1 MGLMSAKVSASPLSR
16 NHWNEARWMEIRSG
30 RGRTWL
36 RLAKEKRSR
45 ATERGK
51 ATPQG
56 ANGGAGARLVKPV
69 CAEGS
74 TRAGTATRQFT
85 PEETRGQG
93 PRIGLRRG

>member
-1 MGLMSAKVSASPLSR
+1 MSANVSDRPRSR
-16 NHWNEARWMEIRSG
+16 NQSNEARWIAIRSG
-30 RGRTWL
+30 RGKTWS

-56 ANGGAGARLVKPV
+56 ANDRAGTRAVKP
-69 CAEGS
+69 ANSEGL
-74 TRAGTATRQFT
+74 TRAGTATCQFT